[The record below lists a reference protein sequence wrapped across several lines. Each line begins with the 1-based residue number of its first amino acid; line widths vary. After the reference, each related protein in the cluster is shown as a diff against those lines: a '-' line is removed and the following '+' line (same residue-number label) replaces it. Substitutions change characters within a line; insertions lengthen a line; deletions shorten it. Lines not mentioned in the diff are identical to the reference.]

1 MPHIPLPRALTVLL
15 SLALAGSAACS
26 RGEDNPAIDV
36 PSQGPTTATTTPPS
50 TILTVTKDSLL
61 LSPDGLGPLHFGEPT
76 GSMVGRLTTAL
87 GIPDKDAPVPPEKRC
102 GATRVVEWSNL
113 QILVNDAP
121 DARAGSSGFVGWFYG
136 ITSPRPSLFL
146 KTENGVGLGTTV
158 AALKTTYGEGVD
170 IERGEQGA
178 SFSVM
183 AESGIL
189 LGALSSMADNGMVL
203 NLQSGNF
210 CGV

>member
-1 MPHIPLPRALTVLL
+1 MILLVLAV
-15 SLALAGSAACS
+15 SVSAACN
-26 RGEDNPAIDV
+26 RKEDNPAIEI
-36 PSQGPTTATTTPPS
+36 PSQGSTTPTTTPLS
-50 TILTVTKDSLL
+50 TTLTVTKESLL

-76 GSMVGRLTTAL
+76 GSLVGRLTSAL
-87 GIPDKDAPVPPEKRC
+87 GVPDKDAPIPPEKRC

-121 DARAGSSGFVGWFYG
+121 DARAGNTGFVGWFYG
-136 ITSPRPSLFL
+136 INSPRPSLFL

-158 AALKTTYGEGVD
+158 TALKTAYGEGVD

-203 NLQSGNF
+203 NLQSGSF